1 MLDRSL
7 KVSSRG
13 SSLPATLAHVV
24 CSPAPGRG
32 WQISIWLKMT
42 ENGAP
47 DWRLFFFP
55 LIPVYVMEIASSCL
69 MPHLPYH
76 FPPLSL
82 SLYYLLVFRP
92 FQFIPQIFILYH
104 LGGLGWVLCWE
115 LGGPKVPSIF
125 VQSKTPTVNLVTEP
139 DLSGFP
145 RAARAAQPR
154 SPSSPWA
161 ESSLFGAPQS
171 FGFQPVLFKIWGLI
185 YCVLSSKSLGKSLSP
200 SVCS

>member
-1 MLDRSL
+1 M
-7 KVSSRG
+7 G
-13 SSLPATLAHVV
+13 PPT
-24 CSPAPGRG
+24 GG
-32 WQISIWLKMT
+32 
-42 ENGAP
+42 
-47 DWRLFFFP
+47 FFFP
-55 LIPVYVMEIASSCL
+55 PYSRLRDGNSFLMSHAPPSLPLSTPVFILVLFIGLQTIPVHPTDL
-69 MPHLPYH
+69 H
-76 FPPLSL
+76 SL
-82 SLYYLLVFRP
+82 SL
-92 FQFIPQIFILYH
+92 
-104 LGGLGWVLCWE
+104 GWSGLGAVLGT
-115 LGGPKVPSIF
+115 GGPKVPSIF

>member
-1 MLDRSL
+1 MNSAQICLLCGSCTCLGSQRGGGSFGVRRRVGMLDRSL

-115 LGGPKVPSIF
+115 LGGQRCQAYLYKAKH
-125 VQSKTPTVNLVTEP
+125 Q
-139 DLSGFP
+139 
-145 RAARAAQPR
+145 R
-154 SPSSPWA
+154 
-161 ESSLFGAPQS
+161 
-171 FGFQPVLFKIWGLI
+171 
-185 YCVLSSKSLGKSLSP
+185 
-200 SVCS
+200 